1 MRGGMIKD
9 VAPGDIE
16 RLSFAM
22 IEEEFFD
29 QTGRRPESFDRP
41 TFRIIR
47 RVIHASGDFSFA
59 RTLVFH
65 DRAIGAGIATIR
77 QGRAIAIDV
86 SMGAAG
92 INRGLVEGFGG
103 RVVCRIGDPGIAEEA
118 RLGGQTRSET
128 ALRRAMADDPGI
140 IAVGNA
146 PTALLT
152 AMEMIERGELN
163 PDLVIGVP
171 VGFVNAAEAKA
182 LLSQRD
188 YPFITNTGRTG
199 GSPVAVAII
208 NALLRLAATNE
219 ES

>member
-1 MRGGMIKD
+1 MRGGMIRD
-9 VAPGDIE
+9 VAPEDIE

-29 QTGRRPESFDRP
+29 QTGLRPESFDRH
-41 TFRIIR
+41 TFRVIR

-59 RTLVFH
+59 RSLVFH
-65 DRAIGAGIATIR
+65 ERAIPAGIAAIR
-77 QGRAIAIDV
+77 QGRAIVIDV

-92 INRGLVEGFGG
+92 INRGLVERFGG
-103 RVVCRIGDPGIAEEA
+103 RVICRIGDPGIGEEA
-118 RLGGQTRSET
+118 RRNGKTRSET

-152 AMEMIERGELN
+152 VMEMVERRQFRPEL
-163 PDLVIGVP
+163 VVGVP

-182 LLSQRD
+182 LLRQQD

-199 GSPVAVAII
+199 GSPIAVAIV
-208 NALLRLAATNE
+208 NALLHIASISE
-219 ES
+219 EN

>member
-1 MRGGMIKD
+1 MRGGMIRD
-9 VAPGDIE
+9 VAPEDIE

-29 QTGRRPESFDRP
+29 QTGLHPESFDPR
-41 TFRIIR
+41 TFRVIR

-59 RTLVFH
+59 RSLVFH
-65 DRAIGAGIATIR
+65 ERAIAAGIAAIR
-77 QGRAIAIDV
+77 QGRAIVIDV

-92 INRGLVEGFGG
+92 INRGLVERFGG
-103 RVVCRIGDPGIAEEA
+103 RVICRIGDQGVAEEA
-118 RLGGQTRSET
+118 RRNGQTRSET

-152 AMEMIERGELN
+152 VMEMVERHQLRPEL
-163 PDLVIGVP
+163 VVGVP

-182 LLSQRD
+182 LLRQQD

-199 GSPVAVAII
+199 GSSIAVAIV
-208 NALLRLAATNE
+208 NALLHSAAISE
-219 ES
+219 EN

>member
-9 VAPGDIE
+9 VAPEDIE

-29 QTGRRPESFDRP
+29 QTGRRPESFDRS
-41 TFRIIR
+41 TFQIIR

-59 RTLVFH
+59 RSLVFH
-65 DRAIGAGIATIR
+65 DRAIRAGIEAIR

-86 SMGAAG
+86 TMGAAG
-92 INRGLVEGFGG
+92 VNRSLVERFDG
-103 RVVCRIGDPGIAEEA
+103 RVICRIGDPGIAEEA
-118 RLGGQTRSET
+118 RLNGQTRSET

-152 AMEMIERGELN
+152 AMEMIERGELT
-163 PDLVIGVP
+163 PELVIGVP

-199 GSPVAVAII
+199 GSPVAVAIV
-208 NALLRLAATNE
+208 NALLRLAAAGE
-219 ES
+219 EH